1 MNFLALTP
9 LQVLG
14 LWAAASALAL
24 WIYLHQRPVKRRVS
38 TLRFWADLPPSVY
51 RRRRWLREPWALLA
65 QLAFLLLLILAL
77 ANPRWGTVT
86 ESRRVVLVLDASIWS
101 QAQSSGAVPW
111 IDQVRQAANRVLNT
125 LPSSDEVLLQRT
137 EADDLPI
144 LPFSTDRVAQRRAI
158 AQLRPS
164 SNVADIPRALQAGKA
179 ALAGSRRGLLV
190 YIGPGMVDAQQS
202 AAINQFRNE
211 VAPADGSGDHPQF
224 LVRLVGDKET
234 ITNRGITRLALQ
246 RDANQPERWHLLTQL
261 KNYSDAKADI
271 VLKLSVAGQ
280 PLMQHSLALSPDQ
293 LAAVND
299 EFTTA
304 QGGLLEAQI
313 APSDDLTAD
322 DRATVYVPA
331 FRPVKVAVFTSRKSF
346 ESDLR
351 PVLDANPYMKVEFVK
366 GGAAPGVDVS
376 IYDVASPPANPA
388 ANAIYFVRGQGTLP
402 RPIRVTDWNPE
413 HPATRW
419 VRTRDIS
426 VRSAATLKVRA
437 GDVVL
442 ASGEGTPAVPLI
454 VASEQNHRKSLIVGF
469 DPHDSNFPQ
478 QPAFPLLIAGSVEW
492 MTHPIEDVSD
502 SLSAGELDLP
512 GPAAR
517 VIGPDGADV
526 PFARNGGSV
535 HIVALDTGLYRV
547 VGANRTTAFAV
558 NAPPLV
564 PSQRLEPADAEGMS
578 IQSEV
583 IPYQGNY
590 LWRTLAILAI
600 VALWAEWWL
609 FYSARVNRQAVL
621 AQQLYQDTQPAKRP
635 LATEREAQHD
645 EALDPNF
652 IT

>member
-1 MNFLALTP
+1 MPT
-9 LQVLG
+9 
-14 LWAAASALAL
+14 
-24 WIYLHQRPVKRRVS
+24 
-38 TLRFWADLPPSVY
+38 
-51 RRRRWLREPWALLA
+51 
-65 QLAFLLLLILAL
+65 
-77 ANPRWGTVT
+77 
-86 ESRRVVLVLDASIWS
+86 
-101 QAQSSGAVPW
+101 
-111 IDQVRQAANRVLNT
+111 
-125 LPSSDEVLLQRT
+125 
-137 EADDLPI
+137 
-144 LPFSTDRVAQRRAI
+144 
-158 AQLRPS
+158 
-164 SNVADIPRALQAGKA
+164 
-179 ALAGSRRGLLV
+179 
-190 YIGPGMVDAQQS
+190 
-202 AAINQFRNE
+202 
-211 VAPADGSGDHPQF
+211 
-224 LVRLVGDKET
+224 
-234 ITNRGITRLALQ
+234 
-246 RDANQPERWHLLTQL
+246 QPERWHLLTQL

-280 PLMQHSLALSPDQ
+280 PLLQHSLVPWRPINWPR
-293 LAAVND
+293 VND

-313 APSDDLTAD
+313 TPSDDLTAD

-331 FRPVKVAVFTSRKSF
+331 FRPVRVAVFTSRKSF
-346 ESDLR
+346 ENDLR

-535 HIVALDTGLYRV
+535 HILALDTGLYRV
-547 VGANRTTAFAV
+547 VGANRTTDLRRERS
-558 NAPPLV
+558 APGALAAARAGRCRRHV
-564 PSQRLEPADAEGMS
+564 HS
-578 IQSEV
+578 IGSNSV
-583 IPYQGNY
+583 SGK
-590 LWRTLAILAI
+590 LF
-600 VALWAEWWL
+600 VAHAGDSSHCGALG
-609 FYSARVNRQAVL
+609 RVVAVL
-621 AQQLYQDTQPAKRP
+621 LGARQPAGGAGA
-635 LATEREAQHD
+635 ATLSGYATGQAPARY
-645 EALDPNF
+645 
-652 IT
+652 